1 MHRRRYAKYPPT
13 SGAAGSDTDAL
24 QTDVM
29 RFMSIIGLCLMAVF
43 ALVQG
48 IPLQEPGKSAQP
60 SQPARL
66 RQEIRQQQQQVRELQ
81 AELQVMKS
89 AMNRTQQV
97 MTAAKKRLEAA
108 AGQAQQAREERDRL
122 QNRMDIL
129 GEQLHQQRQELADME
144 QDSRQKEQNLGEL
157 RQRLLNTQAQLD
169 NSRKEIGA
177 LQRQTQQ
184 QTARLVIERPLPAA
198 PAPKAAPTPK
208 PAPQPKL
215 KLKLKPK
222 PKPKPEPAPE
232 KQGFTLRFESDEA
245 LDRLVAAGSV
255 SLYAMVDKQAWR
267 LSMTT
272 GRSIAAQVSFPRWFH
287 EMSAAT
293 VPAHYSRS
301 LGSAAPGPGQSM
313 IVWGVQLPATAKQSI
328 ASLTRQRQGGALL
341 IRGDGQVILE
351 D

>member
-66 RQEIRQQQQQVRELQ
+66 RQEIRLQQQQVRELQ
-81 AELQVMKS
+81 AELQVLKS

-97 MTAAKKRLEAA
+97 MTAAKKHLEAV
-108 AGQAQQAREERDRL
+108 AGQAQQVREERDRL
-122 QNRMDIL
+122 QSRMDIL

-198 PAPKAAPTPK
+198 PAPEAAPTPK

-215 KLKLKPK
+215 
-222 PKPKPEPAPE
+222 KPKPEPAPE

-301 LGSAAPGPGQSM
+301 LGNAAPGPGQSM

-341 IRGDGQVILE
+341 IRSDGQVILE